1 MAKNKKKVK
10 KSEQGV
16 IDYPFLIIS
25 LLILSIGL
33 LMVFSASY
41 PSAYYSPDDISST
54 HYFFKQCAFAIIGLG
69 LAYIVVKVGY
79 KRIAKLAPALIV
91 VSVLLLVAV
100 MAFGTRVNGAKRWIY
115 IGFNFQPS
123 EVAKT
128 AIILFFAFLITKNA
142 DKMKTFKY
150 GILPFVITLG
160 IICGLL
166 AAQPHFSGIIIIGLI
181 GGFMMFLGGS
191 SLKWLS
197 GAIAGGGGLV
207 ALGIMAFP
215 YARKR
220 VETLFNNPFND
231 VQGAGYQS
239 VQSMYAI
246 GSGGLFGLGFGNS
259 RQKYLYLPEPHNDFI
274 FAVACEELG
283 FVGALIIVI
292 LFAMFIWRGYLIA
305 MRAPDKLGCMIVAG
319 VTTHFAVQIALNLLV
334 VTGVF
339 PVTGVSLPL
348 FSYGGTALV
357 MQLVEIGLVL
367 SVSKGII
374 APKAG

>member
-1 MAKNKKKVK
+1 MAKKKKKVK
-10 KSEQGV
+10 KNTQGV
-16 IDYPFLIIS
+16 IDYPFLVIS

-54 HYFFKQCAFAIIGLG
+54 HYFFKQGAFAIIGLG
-69 LAYIVVKVGY
+69 LAYIVVKMGY
-79 KRIAKLAPALIV
+79 KRIAKLAPILIV
-91 VSVLLLVAV
+91 VSALLLLAV
-100 MAFGTRVNGAKRWIY
+100 IAFGTRVNGAKRWIY

-128 AIILFFAFLITKNA
+128 ALILFFAFLITKYS
-142 DKMKTFKY
+142 DRMKTFKF

-160 IICGLL
+160 VICGLL
-166 AAQPHFSGIIIIGLI
+166 AAQPHFSGIIIIGII
-181 GGFMMFLGGS
+181 GVCMMFLGGS
-191 SLKWLS
+191 SVKWLA
-197 GAIAGGGGLV
+197 GAGVAGAGLV
-207 ALGIMAFP
+207 AIGIMAFP
-215 YARKR
+215 YARQR
-220 VETLFNNPFND
+220 VATLFNDPFKD
-231 VQGAGYQS
+231 IQGAGYQI
-239 VQSMYAI
+239 VQSLYAI

-259 RQKYLYLPEPHNDFI
+259 RQKHLYLPEPHNDFI

-283 FVGALIIVI
+283 FVGALIIII
-292 LFAMFIWRGYLIA
+292 LFAIFIWRGYLIA
-305 MRAPDKLGCMIVAG
+305 MRAPDKLGCMIAAG